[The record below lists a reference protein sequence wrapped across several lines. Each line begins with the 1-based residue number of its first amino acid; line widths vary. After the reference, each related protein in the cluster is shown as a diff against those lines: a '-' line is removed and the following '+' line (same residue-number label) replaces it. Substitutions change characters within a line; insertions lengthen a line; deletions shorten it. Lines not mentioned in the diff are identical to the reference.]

1 MTILFNSERLLPD
14 NFAGENIIRE
24 SLIYSQTIDARHPS
38 YIALD
43 LEQYRLEDET
53 EFVQYGQSQ
62 IYDFFELKSKS
73 PHTSTWDDDLTKK
86 PSGRYKFGSIEVDL
100 NQDLRIINRQ
110 TYSLLDW
117 LGDIGG
123 LTDALL
129 IIGKL
134 ILLPYTKFK
143 YGAFILTRF
152 FRFKPRTVDPT
163 LQQTQRQS
171 YRKTLT
177 RDV

>member
-1 MTILFNSERLLPD
+1 M
-14 NFAGENIIRE
+14 
-24 SLIYSQTIDARHPS
+24 
-38 YIALD
+38 
-43 LEQYRLEDET
+43 
-53 EFVQYGQSQ
+53 QYGQSR

-100 NQDLRIINRQ
+100 NQDLHVINRQ

-152 FRFKPRTVDPT
+152 FRFKPRTVDA
-163 LQQTQRQS
+163 LLNKTQRQS
-171 YRKTLT
+171 Y
-177 RDV
+177 